1 MAFSPVVFHLV
12 YSMVDN
18 PIFGIVQLWRE
29 FNSNKIFLYS
39 LDYPHSPDFFSNS
52 LTKSV
57 QIVDRTTDL

>member
-1 MAFSPVVFHLV
+1 MVIN
-12 YSMVDN
+12 SMVDN